1 MNRKYYSTNEK
12 NNYADLVT
20 RYPNIREALEK
31 LTEDSCFET
40 LTREEK
46 ELLNLFGFQ
55 AIYVEEPIG
64 NLDHLDYN
72 PQTFLGYLYEL
83 SMIEYMKA
91 HSCVRELYKA
101 VNALIPLYKDI
112 EEFREEGWPYV
123 TVLRNKVYE
132 SDIPHHKLFPK
143 LTKKHHDQFK
153 RVGSMIT
160 TLSDVEFKVFWLMT
174 YKHSGKVRVVG
185 FKENILLVKM
195 CKTRLGLFIK

>member
-101 VNALIPLYKDI
+101 INTLIPHYIDI
-112 EEFREEGWPYV
+112 VKFREEGWPYV
-123 TVLRNKVYE
+123 TVLRNKTYE
-132 SDIPHHKLFPK
+132 SEIPHHKLFPG
-143 LTKKHHDQFK
+143 LTKQHHDQFK
-153 RVGSMIT
+153 RVGSMIAA
-160 TLSDVEFKVFWLMT
+160 LSDVEFKVFWLMT
-174 YKHSGKVRVVG
+174 YKNSGKIRVVG

-195 CKTRLGLFIK
+195 HKTRLGLFIK